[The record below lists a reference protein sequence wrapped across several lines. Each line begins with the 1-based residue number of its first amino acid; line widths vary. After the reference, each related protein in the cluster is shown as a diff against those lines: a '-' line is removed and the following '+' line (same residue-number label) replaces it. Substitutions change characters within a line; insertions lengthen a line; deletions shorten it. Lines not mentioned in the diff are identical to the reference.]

1 MVAQFLHAR
10 PAYVGNM
17 SGIVS
22 LFQSTGV
29 TVIGDTS
36 KRRINLTGAL
46 DASGGGGGGPQALAN
61 GTTYN
66 YSVAQGAVANYTI
79 AVPASA
85 SNLVVTITGSGD
97 ADLYVKRLAISWPA
111 DQGFHDEAEF
121 KAPYAGGSA
130 ESVTFA
136 APAAATWNV
145 LVHGYAAASGTIRA
159 TWTVGGGGATWHNV
173 AWVRETPHNYANNQ
187 TYTHTYSVPGA
198 SQIALHFERITT
210 EANYD
215 FLRNK
220 NAAGTVLWTV
230 HGNVI
235 TGGTGSAFGRT
246 DGWCIIP
253 GNSIT
258 IELVTDYSV
267 TSFGYRTDTAS
278 AFY

>member
-1 MVAQFLHAR
+1 LPRRHGCAGAR
-10 PAYVGNM
+10 RP
-17 SGIVS
+17 
-22 LFQSTGV
+22 TG
-29 TVIGDTS
+29 GRARLRP
-36 KRRINLTGAL
+36 RRRPERP
-46 DASGGGGGGPQALAN
+46 DA
-61 GTTYN
+61 
-66 YSVAQGAVANYTI
+66 
-79 AVPASA
+79 
-85 SNLVVTITGSGD
+85 
-97 ADLYVKRLAISWPA
+97 R
-111 DQGFHDEAEF
+111 H
-121 KAPYAGGSA
+121 
-130 ESVTFA
+130 
-136 APAAATWNV
+136 
-145 LVHGYAAASGTIRA
+145 
-159 TWTVGGGGATWHNV
+159 
-173 AWVRETPHNYANNQ
+173 Q

-215 FLRNK
+215 FLRIK